1 MGAIPVKEGRPMRSD
16 HAESPFN
23 ALPPVVVALAVVL
36 VAIELV
42 FQAGAFGFGGPD
54 AVGWRIAAFN
64 DYAFIP
70 DLFERSLATGEWR
83 LPDVMRLFTYVFV
96 HMGFGHLA
104 FVLVFLLAMGKYVGE
119 LFAPWALLAVFF
131 GSAVAGAVV
140 YGLVLDDRIKLIGGF
155 PAVYGLIGAYTF
167 VLWTGLGAMQKNPAR
182 AFTLI
187 GFLMAFQLLFGLLF
201 GGSNL
206 WVAELAGFFAGFLL
220 SFVVSPGGW
229 GRVMEKLRQ
238 R

>member
-1 MGAIPVKEGRPMRSD
+1 MRND
-16 HAESPFN
+16 HTESPFN
-23 ALPPVVVALAVVL
+23 ALPPIVVALAVVL
-36 VAIELV
+36 VGIELV
-42 FQAGAFGFGGPD
+42 FQAGARGFGGAD

-70 DLFERSLATGEWR
+70 DLFERSLETGEWR
-83 LPDVMRLFTYVFV
+83 LADALRLVSYVFL
-96 HMGFGHLA
+96 HQGFSHLA

-119 LFAPWALLAVFF
+119 LFSPLAMLAVFT
-131 GSAVAGAVV
+131 GSAIAGAMA
-140 YGLVLDDRIKLIGGF
+140 YGLLLDDRIALIGGF

-201 GGSNL
+201 GGGNY

-229 GRVMEKLRQ
+229 GRVMDKVRQ

>member
-1 MGAIPVKEGRPMRSD
+1 MRND
-16 HAESPFN
+16 HSENPFN

-36 VAIELV
+36 IAVELI
-42 FQAGAFGFGGPD
+42 FQAGAYGFGGAN

-83 LPDVMRLFTYVFV
+83 AGDVLRLFSYVFV
-96 HMGFGHLA
+96 HVGFGHLA

-119 LFAPWALLAVFF
+119 LFSPLALLVVFL
-131 GSAVAGAVV
+131 GSAAVGAMA
-140 YGLVLDDRIKLIGGF
+140 YGLLLDDRIALIGGF

-201 GGSNL
+201 GGNNS
-206 WVAELAGFFAGFLL
+206 WVAELSGFFAGFLL

-229 GRVMEKLRQ
+229 GRVMDKVRQ